1 MEEIPYQWVMYH
13 IIIRLVYPETLT
25 YKKLWAFFKL
35 LWVFF
40 LSALLKEI
48 VAAHKPIGIHV
59 YDGIFTYMNEGV
71 DFFWEA
77 SWRRNIR
84 PDRPHGIRSYWDP
97 QGIFFSGLG
106 NLRSAELGC
115 SESTLVNRWQLVSRF
130 LAWVFFHRTKTS
142 SGSRNRETYTM
153 KSVQNKG
160 PF

>member
-1 MEEIPYQWVMYH
+1 ME
-13 IIIRLVYPETLT
+13 
-25 YKKLWAFFKL
+25 KKYT
-35 LWVFF
+35 
-40 LSALLKEI
+40 SG
-48 VAAHKPIGIHV
+48 P
-59 YDGIFTYMNEGV
+59 
-71 DFFWEA
+71 
-77 SWRRNIR
+77 
-84 PDRPHGIRSYWDP
+84 RPHGIRSYWDP

>member
-25 YKKLWAFFKL
+25 YKKLWVFFKL

-59 YDGIFTYMNEGV
+59 YDGIFTCMNEGV
-71 DFFWEA
+71 DFLCEA
-77 SWRRNIR
+77 SWREIYVRTPSPWHPFILGSPR
-84 PDRPHGIRSYWDP
+84 
-97 QGIFFSGLG
+97 IFFSGLG

-130 LAWVFFHRTKTS
+130 LAWVFFRRTKNFLRKPKPWNVYNEKCS
-142 SGSRNRETYTM
+142 
-153 KSVQNKG
+153 K
-160 PF
+160 